1 MRFYFNLEDNSD
13 KIKSLSEYQNISQLE
28 TIIMPIKNADSKF
41 KIFIVLGTF
50 KITLLKHI
58 LNVQDNKVPTYNL

>member
-1 MRFYFNLEDNSD
+1 
-13 KIKSLSEYQNISQLE
+13 
-28 TIIMPIKNADSKF
+28 MPIKNADSKI

-50 KITLLKHI
+50 KITLIKHI